1 MKSLFVLFVLLTF
14 PNYLF
19 AQGSLKGRV
28 VNADDGKLLP
38 FANVFLANTTKGT
51 TTSDQGEFT
60 LTQIPAGTQELVI
73 SYVGFQ
79 TQTLNLEPDQMKQTL
94 EIRLKPNPS
103 QLAEIKIKSKR
114 DKHWNQR
121 YELFTSLFLGT
132 TPHSKHCKIL
142 NPEAIWIAEDSTKTW
157 LTVGSREPLLIENP
171 ALGYRIKYQMEGF
184 AYHQKQGYL
193 SYIGYPVYEEMTP
206 KRSSDPDDW
215 RKNRALAYYGSLTH
229 FMRTLH
235 QDKLESEGYR
245 IQQMIELNS
254 SPVNA
259 LLWQKESLNNPVLT
273 GFPQYKVIPERRPR
287 SSVIISRVSNE
298 KQSILSFRGGL
309 QIRYADP
316 RERGSGEGAKS
327 KKEEVSVIELLN
339 QMVTIQPN
347 GQFHPVMGILVSGA
361 FSLKKI
367 ADSLPFDYE
376 PTALP

>member
-94 EIRLKPNPS
+94 EIRLKPNPN

-114 DKHWNQR
+114 DKYWNQR

-142 NPEAIWIAEDSTKTW
+142 NPEAIWITEDSTKTW

-259 LLWQKESLNNPVLT
+259 LLWQKESLNNPLLT